1 LEVWFKVRRLVV
13 RRPWLAVATI
23 TVSTLVVGSLTS
35 SAVARGQ
42 MTAGKPAYDRDFPDP
57 HLLLVGRTY
66 YAYSTQVGDTNVPV
80 MRSSDLTNWS
90 RRSDALPELP
100 DWASAGSTWAP
111 TVLAQRS
118 GYVLYY
124 TVRQTSSDR
133 QCVSVATGA
142 EPDGPFRDTSKAPLV
157 CQRSRGGSID
167 PSVFTDT
174 SGASYL
180 LWKSDDNA
188 EGRKT
193 SLWARPLNA
202 DGVGFVRSSVPVR
215 LLTQRERWQAPAIE
229 GPAMVRSG
237 DTHYLFYGAGGWNSS
252 TSAIGYAACRSPLG
266 PCTDRSTSGPWLDS
280 DPDGD
285 APVGP
290 QGPSVFVDRSG
301 GMRLGFAAWN
311 GRVGYP
317 RGVRSL
323 WTAPLSFD
331 DGGPRLG

>member
-1 LEVWFKVRRLVV
+1 M
-13 RRPWLAVATI
+13 VATMAVT
-23 TVSTLVVGSLTS
+23 TVVVGS
-35 SAVARGQ
+35 SAPTASARGQ
-42 MTAGKPAYDRDFPDP
+42 TAAGKPAYDRDFPDP

-80 MRSSDLTNWS
+80 MRSSDLTRWS
-90 RRSDALPELP
+90 RRSEALPKLP
-100 DWASAGSTWAP
+100 DWASPGSTWAP

-118 GYVLYY
+118 TYVLYY
-124 TVRQTSSDR
+124 TARQRSSGR
-133 QCVSVATGA
+133 QCVSIATGDA
-142 EPDGPFRDTSKAPLV
+142 PDGPFRDTSSGPLV
-157 CQRSRGGSID
+157 CQRSLGGSID
-167 PSVFTDT
+167 PSVFTDP
-174 SGASYL
+174 SGTTVL

-193 SLWARPLNA
+193 SLWARPLTA
-202 DGVGFVRSSVPVR
+202 DGVSFARSSVPVR
-215 LLTQRERWQAPAIE
+215 LLTQTARWQAPAIE
-229 GPAMVRSG
+229 GPSMVRSG
-237 DTHYLFYGAGGWNSS
+237 DTYYLFYGAGGWDSS
-252 TSAIGYAACRSPLG
+252 RSAIGYATCHSPLG
-266 PCTDRSTSGPWLDS
+266 PCTDRSTSGPWLDG

-301 GMRLGFAAWN
+301 RTRLGFAAWN

-331 DGGPRLG
+331 GGVPRVG